1 MVQSKS
7 VQLSN
12 KRITNISRMKI
23 EQYIQNLKD
32 LTSQFEQMTDAD
44 YIEFMR
50 ERFEVYEHTKDENIN
65 ITLKR
70 LQSHYK
76 QGFFNRPIED
86 SPILLTKD
94 GE

>member
-7 VQLSN
+7 MQLSN

-50 ERFEVYEHTKDENIN
+50 ERFEVYEHTKDENI
-65 ITLKR
+65 KR